1 MKSAAS
7 LANLV
12 AIGVALGVVLAGCP
26 DPEPIPDPEPVPVVN
41 ADYWVRVVDASLDV
55 FADQRPPDAVCDD
68 TGWGIDIFQ
77 QSIEVYTDVCDYP
90 TLSQPSL
97 EPIEPGDVVNVL
109 AFHYTLTAPEP
120 SEGYMAIAIDG
131 EIVWEVTAAIPSD
144 AEVFDQS
151 FTAERSFPLGSEV
164 QFHVH
169 NHGPNTWELVSV
181 MVTHAQ

>member
-1 MKSAAS
+1 MTPKQLAFAA
-7 LANLV
+7 LALT
-12 AIGVALGVVLAGCP
+12 LAGCP
-26 DPEPIPDPEPVPVVN
+26 EPPPEPEPEPVAIVN
-41 ADYWVRVVDASLDV
+41 ADFWTRVVDPTLDV

-68 TGWGIDIFQ
+68 AGWGVDIFQ

-97 EPIEPGDVVNVL
+97 EPIEPGDVVDIL
-109 AFHYTLTAPEP
+109 AFHYVLTAPEP

-131 EIVWEVTAAIPSD
+131 EIVWEVTSAIPND
-144 AEVFDQS
+144 PVVFEPS
-151 FTAERSFPLGSEV
+151 FTADRSFPLGSEV

-181 MVTHAQ
+181 LVTHL